1 MSIGQDILK
10 DEQKRL
16 KKLLHNYKKE
26 LSGFPN
32 GSLSRKKRGNSSYV
46 YLAYRKGNKV
56 IFKYIGKEDSDKVK
70 ELEERIQER
79 KKLENKIKKVKSDLA
94 EVKMGL
100 RAKK

>member
-1 MSIGQDILK
+1 MSIVQNILK

-16 KKLLHNYKKE
+16 EKLLHNYKKE

-94 EVKMGL
+94 EVRRGL
-100 RAKK
+100 RGNK

>member
-1 MSIGQDILK
+1 MSIVQDILF
-10 DEQKRL
+10 DEKKRL
-16 KKLLHNYKKE
+16 EDLLRKYIEEFAK
-26 LSGFPN
+26 FPK
-32 GSLSRKKRGNSSYV
+32 GSLSRKLRGNRYYV